1 MEGDNKNEEKVGRS
15 VLEELTEKYNRETD
29 NWKRAIIL
37 METTKYEIAEQTKA
51 LREQSK
57 DAIQHELYRWSDI
70 RKDEDYQGWG
80 AFFYKT
86 LKAEYEQG
94 RFLKFLHQTGRLRTD
109 AHHGF
114 IGHPDLYS
122 FYYNISSALH
132 SVESKYKII
141 ETPNDYADY
150 ALQHISAADEEKPR
164 ILKNMLNSIYY
175 AGIYDKRKG
184 GFLERKDNMLRFDKQ
199 KGQSVNKLVM
209 TMRGIILFEA
219 MTIYDSLQ
227 LGDVSEDLEDMLT
240 DLVGQMR
247 EKGIFRNMNQRHGVS
262 YPAFRIWLGETFGLY
277 LTDKEYA
284 RKMEEWQSKASVSNP
299 ISGRSIEKT
308 LNRSYKET
316 VNDSWEHITSCMYL
330 RLMIKDIPAVYKRI
344 TTYIVIYNA
353 VKRAEIGTARSL
365 IDAMDSKPT
374 GMRAEEWQFLIDT
387 KAMMKDSLNLI

>member
-1 MEGDNKNEEKVGRS
+1 M
-15 VLEELTEKYNRETD
+15 
-29 NWKRAIIL
+29 
-37 METTKYEIAEQTKA
+37 
-51 LREQSK
+51 
-57 DAIQHELYRWSDI
+57 
-70 RKDEDYQGWG
+70 
-80 AFFYKT
+80 
-86 LKAEYEQG
+86 
-94 RFLKFLHQTGRLRTD
+94 
-109 AHHGF
+109 
-114 IGHPDLYS
+114 
-122 FYYNISSALH
+122 
-132 SVESKYKII
+132 
-141 ETPNDYADY
+141 
-150 ALQHISAADEEKPR
+150 
-164 ILKNMLNSIYY
+164 
-175 AGIYDKRKG
+175 
-184 GFLERKDNMLRFDKQ
+184 ERKDNLLRFDKQ